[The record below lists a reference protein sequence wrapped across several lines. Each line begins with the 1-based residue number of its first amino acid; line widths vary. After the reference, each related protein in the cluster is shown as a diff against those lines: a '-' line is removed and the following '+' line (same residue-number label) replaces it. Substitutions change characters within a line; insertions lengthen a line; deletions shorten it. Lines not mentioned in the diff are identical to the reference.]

1 METITKIIVYL
12 LISVFMFLS
21 MIGTI
26 TSFILSQRKLKEL
39 ENNIASDEN
48 AKEIYVEKTI
58 QVILVIMFVGAIATC
73 LRLCGAI

>member
-1 METITKIIVYL
+1 METVTKIIVYL

-26 TSFILSQRKLKEL
+26 TSFILSQGKLKEL

-48 AKEIYVEKTI
+48 AKEIYIEKTI
-58 QVILVIMFVGAIATC
+58 QVILVIMLVGAIATC